1 MTTPLDII
9 ISRTLTVPPAT
20 AMFAYRDNVADVD
33 TGGEYAFAAPT
44 VYLALTDSDGKT
56 LPTLPV
62 GTTLMSVG
70 RNPFN

>member
-44 VYLALTDSDGKT
+44 VYVIGGGKLDRVGGLTD
-56 LPTLPV
+56 
-62 GTTLMSVG
+62 
-70 RNPFN
+70 

>member
-33 TGGEYAFAAPT
+33 TGG
-44 VYLALTDSDGKT
+44 ST
-56 LPTLPV
+56 LSQRPRSTW
-62 GTTLMSVG
+62 
-70 RNPFN
+70 R